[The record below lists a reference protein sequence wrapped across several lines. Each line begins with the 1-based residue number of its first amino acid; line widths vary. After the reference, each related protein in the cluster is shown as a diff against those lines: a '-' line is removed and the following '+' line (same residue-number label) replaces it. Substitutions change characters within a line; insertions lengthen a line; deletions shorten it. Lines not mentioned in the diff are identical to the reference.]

1 MYRCDG
7 NYQKGIDMMGN
18 IVEVNGADLQV
29 KMWNGQKVVT
39 FTDIDKV
46 HDRPEGTAR
55 KRFNDNKEHLI
66 ENEDYFKIRKSDVLM
81 SEKQTL
87 GIEVP
92 NRGITVLTESGYLLL
107 VKSFT
112 DDLAWKVQ
120 RQLVNSYFKFKEITE
135 ALQPT
140 ETGLQLSEGKFV
152 DALDTLTTCAAVFQ
166 SMIDYSTINY
176 KQQQDLL
183 QTARKRVNSL
193 LGGAHS
199 PEYKEYS
206 RIYFKNLWQDFCKVF
221 QCGSY
226 KDLNPL
232 YMADDTAKKW
242 IQSWEYTGN

>member
-1 MYRCDG
+1 M
-7 NYQKGIDMMGN
+7 QE
-18 IVEVNGADLQV
+18 IVEINGKNLKV
-29 KMWNGQKVVT
+29 KIWNGQRVVT
-39 FTDIDKV
+39 LSDVDNV
-46 HDRPEGTAR
+46 HERPTGTAR
-55 KRFNDNKEHLI
+55 RNFNSNKKHLV
-66 ENEDYFKIRKSDVLM
+66 ENEDYIVRNSYEAKKEFGVTAPNGL
-81 SEKQTL
+81 TL
-87 GIEVP
+87 
-92 NRGITVLTESGYLLL
+92 LTESGYLLL

-120 RQLVNSYFKFKEITE
+120 CQLVNNYFKFKEVME
-135 ALQPT
+135 NLQPV
-140 ETGLQLSEGKFV
+140 ESGLLLSETQFT
-152 DALDTLTTCAAVFQ
+152 DALDTITTCAAVFR

-206 RIYFKNLWQDFCKVF
+206 RIYFKNLWKDFCKAF

-232 YMADDTAKKW
+232 YMADDVAKKW
-242 IQSWEYTGN
+242 IQSWEYEE

>member
-1 MYRCDG
+1 ME
-7 NYQKGIDMMGN
+7 N
-18 IVEVNGADLQV
+18 IVRINGADLQI
-29 KMWNGQKVVT
+29 KMWNGQRVVT

-46 HDRPEGTAR
+46 HGRPEGTAR
-55 KRFNDNKEHLI
+55 KRFNDNKGHLI
-66 ENEDYFKIRKSDVLM
+66 ENEDYYRIKKSDVLT
-81 SEKQTL
+81 SEKRTL

-120 RQLVNSYFKFKEITE
+120 RQLVNSYFKFREVME
-135 ALQPT
+135 NLQPV
-140 ETGLQLSEGKFV
+140 ETGLSLSEGKFV

-183 QTARKRVNSL
+183 QTARKRVNGL

-206 RIYFKNLWQDFCKVF
+206 RIYFKNLWQDFCKAF
-221 QCGSY
+221 ER
-226 KDLNPL
+226 L
-232 YMADDTAKKW
+232 
-242 IQSWEYTGN
+242 SWESIKNNGICNQITSIKRMDTGKF

>member
-1 MYRCDG
+1 ME
-7 NYQKGIDMMGN
+7 N
-18 IVEVNGADLQV
+18 IVEINGADLQI
-29 KMWNGQKVVT
+29 KMWNGQRVVT
-39 FTDIDKV
+39 FKDIGTV
-46 HDRPEGTAR
+46 HNRVDGTA
-55 KRFNDNKEHLI
+55 KRNFNENKKHLI
-66 ENEDYFKIRKSDVLM
+66 LDEDYFLVTRKVL
-81 SEKQTL
+81 STEIVRNGETL
-87 GIEVP
+87 KGNPNIEV
-92 NRGITVLTESGYLLL
+92 VLLTESGYLLL

-120 RQLVNSYFKFKEITE
+120 RQLVNTYFKFKEVME
-135 ALQPT
+135 NLQPT

-183 QTARKRVNSL
+183 QTARKRVNVL

-199 PEYKEYS
+199 TEYKEYS
-206 RIYFKNLWQDFCKVF
+206 RIYFKNLWQDFCQAF

-232 YMADDTAKKW
+232 YMADDMAKKW
-242 IQSWEYTGN
+242 IQSWEYTEN

>member
-1 MYRCDG
+1 
-7 NYQKGIDMMGN
+7 MGN
-18 IVEVNGADLQV
+18 IVEINGADFQI
-29 KMWNGQKVVT
+29 KMWNGQRVVT
-39 FTDIDKV
+39 FADIDKV

-81 SEKQTL
+81 SEKRTL

-120 RQLVNSYFKFKEITE
+120 RQLVNSYFKFKEVVE
-135 ALQPT
+135 NLQPT
-140 ETGLQLSEGKFV
+140 ETGLSLSEGKFV

-183 QTARKRVNSL
+183 QTARKRVNLL

-206 RIYFKNLWQDFCKVF
+206 RIYFKNLWQDFCKAF

-242 IQSWEYTGN
+242 IQSWEYTEN

>member
-1 MYRCDG
+1 MND
-7 NYQKGIDMMGN
+7 
-18 IVEVNGADLQV
+18 IVEINGATLQI
-29 KMWNGQKVVT
+29 KMWNGQRVVT
-39 FTDIDKV
+39 FKDIDTV

-55 KRFNDNKEHLI
+55 KRFNDNKEHLN
-66 ENEDYFKIRKSDVLM
+66 ENEDYFKIKKSDIQM
-81 SEKQTL
+81 SEKRTL

-120 RQLVNSYFKFKEITE
+120 RQLVNTYFKFKEVME
-135 ALQPT
+135 NLHPAD
-140 ETGLQLSEGKFV
+140 TGLSLSETKFA
-152 DALDTLTTCAAVFQ
+152 DALDTITSCAAIFQ
-166 SMIDYSTINY
+166 TMVDYSTINY

-199 PEYKEYS
+199 PKYKEYS
-206 RIYFKNLWQDFCKVF
+206 RIYFKNLWQDFCKAF

-232 YMADDTAKKW
+232 YMADDIAKKW
-242 IQSWEYTGN
+242 IQSWEYIEA

>member
-1 MYRCDG
+1 MLS
-7 NYQKGIDMMGN
+7 NKFKLKGIDKMEN
-18 IVEVNGADLQV
+18 IVKINETDLQI
-29 KMWNGQKVVT
+29 KMWNGQRVIT
-39 FTDIDKV
+39 FADIDKV
-46 HDRPEGTAR
+46 HGRLEGTAR

-66 ENEDYFKIRKSDVLM
+66 KNEDYFKIKKSDVLT
-81 SEKQTL
+81 SEKRTL

-120 RQLVNSYFKFKEITE
+120 RQLVNSYFKFKEVME
-135 ALQPT
+135 NLQPV
-140 ETGLQLSEGKFV
+140 ETGLLLPEGKFA

-183 QTARKRVNSL
+183 QTARKCVSGL

-199 PEYKEYS
+199 PKYKEYS
-206 RIYFKNLWQDFCKVF
+206 RIYFKNLWQDFCKAF
-221 QCGSY
+221 ECGSY

-242 IQSWEYTGN
+242 IQNWEYTEN

>member
-1 MYRCDG
+1 
-7 NYQKGIDMMGN
+7 MMEN
-18 IVEVNGADLQV
+18 IVEINGADIQI
-29 KMWNGQKVVT
+29 KMWNGQRVVT
-39 FTDIDKV
+39 FTDVDKV

-66 ENEDYFKIRKSDVLM
+66 ENEDYFKIKKSDVQM
-81 SEKQTL
+81 SEKRTL

-120 RQLVNSYFKFKEITE
+120 RQLINSYFKFKEITE

-242 IQSWEYTGN
+242 IQNWEYAEN

>member
-1 MYRCDG
+1 MNLR
-7 NYQKGIDMMGN
+7 KGIDTMGN
-18 IVEVNGADLQV
+18 IVEINGANLQV
-29 KMWNGQKVVT
+29 KMWNGQRVVT

-66 ENEDYFKIRKSDVLM
+66 ENEDYFKIRKSDVQM
-81 SEKQTL
+81 SEKRTL

-112 DDLAWKVQ
+112 DGLAWKVQ
-120 RQLVNSYFKFKEITE
+120 RQLVNSYFKFKEVVE
-135 ALQPT
+135 DLQPT
-140 ETGLQLSEGKFV
+140 ETGLQLSEGQFV

-183 QTARKRVNSL
+183 QAARKRVNHL

-199 PEYKEYS
+199 PEYRECS
-206 RIYFKNLWQDFCKVF
+206 RIYFKNLWQDFCKAF

-232 YMADDTAKKW
+232 YMADDVAKKW
-242 IQSWEYTGN
+242 IQSWEYTES

>member
-1 MYRCDG
+1 ME
-7 NYQKGIDMMGN
+7 N
-18 IVEVNGADLQV
+18 IVEIKGTNLQI
-29 KMWNGQKVVT
+29 KMWNGQRVVT
-39 FTDIDKV
+39 FKDIDTV

-66 ENEDYFKIRKSDVLM
+66 ENEDYFKIKKSDVQM
-81 SEKQTL
+81 SEKRTL

-120 RQLVNSYFKFKEITE
+120 RQLVNNYFKFKEVME
-135 ALQPT
+135 NLQPV
-140 ETGLQLSEGKFV
+140 ENGLSLSEIKFA
-152 DALDTLTTCAAVFQ
+152 DALDAITSCAAVFQ
-166 SMIDYSTINY
+166 NMIDYSTINY

-183 QTARKRVNSL
+183 QTARKRVNKL

-199 PEYKEYS
+199 TEYKEYS
-206 RIYFKNLWQDFCKVF
+206 RIYFKNLWQDFCKAF

-232 YMADDTAKKW
+232 YMADDVAKKW
-242 IQSWEYTGN
+242 IQNWEYEE

>member
-1 MYRCDG
+1 MSD
-7 NYQKGIDMMGN
+7 
-18 IVEVNGADLQV
+18 IVEINGADLQV
-29 KMWNGQKVVT
+29 KMWNGQRVVT
-39 FTDIDKV
+39 LADIDKV
-46 HDRPEGTAR
+46 HGRPEGTAR

-66 ENEDYFKIRKSDVLM
+66 ENEDYFKIKKSDVLT
-81 SEKQTL
+81 SEKRTL
-87 GIEVP
+87 GIDVP

-120 RQLVNSYFKFKEITE
+120 RQLVNSYFKFKEAME
-135 ALQPT
+135 NLQPG
-140 ETGLQLSEGKFV
+140 ETGFFLSEGKFMDAV
-152 DALDTLTTCAAVFQ
+152 DTITTCAAIFQ
-166 SMIDYSTINY
+166 TMIDYSTINY

-183 QTARKRVNSL
+183 QTARKRVNGL

-206 RIYFKNLWQDFCKVF
+206 RIYFKNLWQDFCKAF

-232 YMADDTAKKW
+232 YMADDTAKEW
-242 IQSWEYTGN
+242 IQNWEYTET

>member
-1 MYRCDG
+1 
-7 NYQKGIDMMGN
+7 MGN
-18 IVEVNGADLQV
+18 IVEINGADLQV
-29 KMWNGQKVVT
+29 KMWNDQRVVT
-39 FTDIDKV
+39 FTDIDKE

-66 ENEDYFKIRKSDVLM
+66 ENEDYFKIKKSDVQM
-81 SEKQTL
+81 SEKRTL

-120 RQLVNSYFKFKEITE
+120 RQLVNSYFKFKEVAE
-135 ALQPT
+135 SLQPT

-206 RIYFKNLWQDFCKVF
+206 RIYFKNLWQDFCKAF
-221 QCGSY
+221 DCGSY

-242 IQSWEYTGN
+242 IQNWKYTEN

>member
-1 MYRCDG
+1 
-7 NYQKGIDMMGN
+7 MGN

-29 KMWNGQKVVT
+29 KMWNGQRVVT

-81 SEKQTL
+81 SEKRTL

-120 RQLVNSYFKFKEITE
+120 RQLVNSYFKFKEVME
-135 ALQPT
+135 NLQPMR
-140 ETGLQLSEGKFV
+140 TGLQLSEGKFV

-176 KQQQDLL
+176 KQQ
-183 QTARKRVNSL
+183 
-193 LGGAHS
+193 
-199 PEYKEYS
+199 
-206 RIYFKNLWQDFCKVF
+206 
-221 QCGSY
+221 
-226 KDLNPL
+226 
-232 YMADDTAKKW
+232 
-242 IQSWEYTGN
+242 

>member
-1 MYRCDG
+1 
-7 NYQKGIDMMGN
+7 MGN
-18 IVEVNGADLQV
+18 IVEINGADLQI
-29 KMWNGQKVVT
+29 KMWNGQRVVT
-39 FTDIDKV
+39 FADIDKV
-46 HDRPEGTAR
+46 HERPDGTAR

-66 ENEDYFKIRKSDVLM
+66 ENEDYFKIKKSDVLT
-81 SEKQTL
+81 SEKRTL
-87 GIEVP
+87 GIEIP

-120 RQLVNSYFKFKEITE
+120 RQLVKSYFKFREVME
-135 ALQPT
+135 NLQPV
-140 ETGLQLSEGKFV
+140 ETGLSLSEGRFE

-183 QTARKRVNSL
+183 QTARKRVNGL

-206 RIYFKNLWQDFCKVF
+206 RIYFKNLWQDFCKAF
-221 QCGSY
+221 ECGSY

-242 IQSWEYTGN
+242 IQNWEYTEN

>member
-1 MYRCDG
+1 M
-7 NYQKGIDMMGN
+7 NEI
-18 IVEVNGADLQV
+18 IVNESTI
-29 KMWNGQKVVT
+29 KIREWNNQRVVT
-39 FTDIDKV
+39 FNDIDRV
-46 HDRPEGTAR
+46 HEKAEGTA
-55 KRFNDNKEHLI
+55 KRTFYKYKQYFT
-66 ENEDYFKIRKSDVLM
+66 ENHDYFIVKPGDFQKYA
-81 SEKQTL
+81 KCTF
-87 GIEVP
+87 GIEAKEIP
-92 NRGITVLTESGYLLL
+92 NRGITFITESGYL
-107 VKSFT
+107 KITKPISGEK
-112 DDLAWKVQ
+112 AWQVQ
-120 RQLVNSYFKFKEITE
+120 CMLVNTYFKFKEITE

-152 DALDTLTTCAAVFQ
+152 DALDTLTTCAAIFQ

-183 QTARKRVNSL
+183 QTARKRVNNL
-193 LGGAHS
+193 LCGAHS

-242 IQSWEYTGN
+242 IQSWEYTEN

>member
-1 MYRCDG
+1 
-7 NYQKGIDMMGN
+7 MMEN
-18 IVEVNGADLQV
+18 IVEINGANLQI
-29 KMWNGQKVVT
+29 KMWNGQRVVT
-39 FTDIDKV
+39 FKDIDTV

-66 ENEDYFKIRKSDVLM
+66 ENEDYFKIKKSDVQM
-81 SEKQTL
+81 SEKRTL

-120 RQLVNSYFKFKEITE
+120 RQLVNSYFKFKEVME
-135 ALQPT
+135 NLQPV
-140 ETGLQLSEGKFV
+140 ENGLSLSETQFA
-152 DALDTLTTCAAVFQ
+152 DALDTIITCAAVFQ
-166 SMIDYSTINY
+166 SMMKYSTINY

-183 QTARKRVNSL
+183 QAARKRVNNL

-199 PEYKEYS
+199 AKYKEYS
-206 RIYFKNLWQDFCKVF
+206 RIYFKNLWQDFCRAF

-232 YMADDTAKKW
+232 YMADDVAKKW
-242 IQSWEYTGN
+242 IQSWEYEE

>member
-1 MYRCDG
+1 ME
-7 NYQKGIDMMGN
+7 N
-18 IVEVNGADLQV
+18 IVEINGADIQI
-29 KMWNGQKVVT
+29 KMWNGQRVVA

-66 ENEDYFKIRKSDVLM
+66 ENEDYFKIKKSDVQM
-81 SEKQTL
+81 SEKRTL

-120 RQLVNSYFKFKEITE
+120 RQLINSYFKFKEITE

-199 PEYKEYS
+199 SEYKEYS
-206 RIYFKNLWQDFCKVF
+206 RIYFKNLWQDFCKAF
-221 QCGSY
+221 ECGSY

-242 IQSWEYTGN
+242 IQSWEYAEN

>member
-1 MYRCDG
+1 
-7 NYQKGIDMMGN
+7 MGN
-18 IVEVNGADLQV
+18 IVEINGADLQV
-29 KMWNGQKVVT
+29 KMWNGQRVVT

-81 SEKQTL
+81 SEKRTL

-120 RQLVNSYFKFKEITE
+120 RQLVNSYFKFKEVME
-135 ALQPT
+135 NLRPMG
-140 ETGLQLSEGKFV
+140 TGLQLSEGKFV

-166 SMIDYSTINY
+166 SMIHYSTINY

-183 QTARKRVNSL
+183 QTARKRVNHL

-206 RIYFKNLWQDFCKVF
+206 RIYFKNLWQDFCKAF
-221 QCGSY
+221 DCGSY

-242 IQSWEYTGN
+242 IQSWEYAEN

>member
-1 MYRCDG
+1 ME
-7 NYQKGIDMMGN
+7 N
-18 IVEVNGADLQV
+18 IVEINGADLQV
-29 KMWNGQKVVT
+29 KMWNGQRVVT

-66 ENEDYFKIRKSDVLM
+66 ENEDYFKIRKSDVQM
-81 SEKQTL
+81 SEKRTL

-120 RQLVNSYFKFKEITE
+120 RQLVNSYFKFKEVVE
-135 ALQPT
+135 NLYPT
-140 ETGLQLSEGKFV
+140 ETGLSLSEGKFV
-152 DALDTLTTCAAVFQ
+152 DALETLTTCAAVFQ

-183 QTARKRVNSL
+183 QTARKRVNNL
-193 LGGAHS
+193 LCGAHS

-206 RIYFKNLWQDFCKVF
+206 RIYFKNLWQDFCKAF
-221 QCGSY
+221 DCGSY

-232 YMADDTAKKW
+232 YMADNTAKKW
-242 IQSWEYTGN
+242 IQNWEYTEN